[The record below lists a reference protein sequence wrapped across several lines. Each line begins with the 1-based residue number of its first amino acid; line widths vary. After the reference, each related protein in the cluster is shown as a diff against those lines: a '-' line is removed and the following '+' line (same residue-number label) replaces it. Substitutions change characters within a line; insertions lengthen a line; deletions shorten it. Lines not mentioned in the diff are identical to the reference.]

1 MKLTFPLLSVF
12 LLTFVGVLCA
22 QKPIPSLKEV
32 RAAGR
37 LKSALLR
44 DHKTNH
50 SDAIPT
56 QQLDQFRKE
65 IAPVL
70 KASCAQCHGADLQE
84 GEFRVDT
91 LNPDLVKGEDLSWWL
106 EVSRVLSNGE
116 MPPAEEA
123 ELTDDNRAK
132 MIDWL
137 SSEIQIAS
145 QIRRNDENHSSFRR
159 MTRYEYNYALQDL
172 LGLPYDFAKNLPPE
186 TFSEDGFQNS
196 SEMLHISAQQFETY
210 RSIARTALQKA
221 TVTGDQPEPIY
232 YGITMQAGFELMKK
246 LNKSDKF
253 NSRNAHF
260 LNRETGEGVDGRY
273 NYRNGKYTFFPQKT
287 RPELPAE
294 FLYELNLPAGKQQKI
309 DVGNFLP
316 PSGTALVRVRASKAV
331 PNEASFPTLRL
342 LYGQQ
347 ASNNSHASERLGP
360 GDQAVRAEPD
370 SPDWYEW
377 EVPLSEV
384 LRNPFRTEYEV
395 GGYPNPTEYFI
406 LENAHQDS
414 SLQERANIRIEY
426 LEVIAPYYKQWPPE
440 SHTRIFIDSQN
451 RENEKVYAAEVLDHF
466 MSRAWRRPVTDEEVA
481 QKIQLFMQLRPGFD
495 SFQETMIE
503 VLAAVLS
510 SPKFLYLVQADETSE
525 NEAATRL
532 NDFEL
537 ATRLT
542 MFLWCSTPDQALLDL
557 AKQGQLSKHDVLMA
571 QTERMLE
578 HPRARRFSRQFVRQW
593 LGMQLLDY
601 LKVDQKVYRQ
611 FTPELK
617 ESMQEEPIAFFQE
630 ILESNQSIM
639 DFIHAD
645 YVMVNQRLAQHYRL
659 SEVHGNHFRKVMLN
673 SESERGGLLTQAGL
687 LAMNSDG
694 KDSHPL
700 KRGIWLLESLLND
713 PPPPPPPAVP
723 EIDLAD
729 PEILKMTLKERMED
743 HRSDPACFSCHAR
756 IDPWGIAFE
765 NFDAIGTW
773 RDKIKD
779 QPVDASSLLFNQQE
793 LDGMDGLKRF
803 LLKNRQDQ
811 FARALVHKLTSF
823 ALGRPLSFAD
833 RSDIDDITAQLR
845 KQNDG
850 LKTLIRLIVTS
861 ELFLSK

>member
-1 MKLTFPLLSVF
+1 MKLTLPLLLVF

-22 QKPIPSLKEV
+22 QKPSSSLEEV

-37 LKSALLR
+37 LQSAFLR
-44 DHKTNH
+44 DHKASS

-70 KASCAQCHGADLQE
+70 KASCVQCHGAELQE

-116 MPPAEEA
+116 MPPADEV
-123 ELTDDNRAK
+123 ELSDDHRAK
-132 MIDWL
+132 VIDWL

-145 QIRRNDENHSSFRR
+145 QIRRNDQNHSSFRR
-159 MTRYEYNYALQDL
+159 MTKYEYNYALQDL
-172 LGLPYDFAKNLPPE
+172 LGLPYDFAKNLPPDSS
-186 TFSEDGFQNS
+186 SEDGFQNS
-196 SEMLHISAQQFETY
+196 SEMLHLSARQFETY

-221 TVTGDQPEPIY
+221 TVTGDQPKPIF
-232 YGITMQAGFELMKK
+232 YGITMQAGFELMSK
-246 LNKSDKF
+246 LNKSEKF
-253 NSRNAHF
+253 NLRNAHF
-260 LNRETGEGVDGRY
+260 INLETEEGVNGRY
-273 NYRNGKYTFFPQKT
+273 AYNDGKYSWRPTDT
-287 RPELPAE
+287 RSEIPA
-294 FLYELNLPAGKQQKI
+294 FSKDIFVLPAGKKQI
-309 DVGNFLP
+309 FDLGNFLP
-316 PSGTALVRVRASKAV
+316 ASGTALVRVRASKAV
-331 PNEASFPTLRL
+331 AEEERYPTLRL
-342 LYGQQ
+342 SYGQQ
-347 ASNNSHASERLGP
+347 ASNNSHASERIGP
-360 GDQAVRAEPD
+360 GDQAIRAEPD
-370 SPDWYEW
+370 SPKWYEW
-377 EVPLSEV
+377 EILLSEV
-384 LRNPFRTEYEV
+384 IRNPFRTEYEV
-395 GGYPNPTEYFI
+395 GGYPNPTEYLIF
-406 LENAHQDS
+406 ENVHQNA
-414 SLQERANIRIEY
+414 SLKERANIRIEY
-426 LEVIAPYYKQWPPE
+426 LEVIAPYYEQWPPE
-440 SHTRIFIDSQN
+440 SHTRIFIESRN
-451 RENEKVYAAEVLDHF
+451 KENETVYAREVLNHF
-466 MSRAWRRPVTDEEVA
+466 MMRAWRRPVTDAEVA
-481 QKIQLFMQLRPGFD
+481 QKVQLFTQLRPGFD

-510 SPKFLYLVQADETSE
+510 SPKFLYLVQADESSGSE
-525 NEAATRL
+525 VEARL

-537 ATRLT
+537 ASRLA
-542 MFLWCSTPDQALLDL
+542 MFLWCSTPDQQLLNL
-557 AKQGQLSKHDVLMA
+557 AKQGQLSKHDVLIG

-578 HPRARRFSRQFVRQW
+578 DPRAKRFSRQFVRQW

-601 LKVDQKVYRQ
+601 LKVDPKVYRQ

-630 ILESNQSIM
+630 VLNSDQSIM
-639 DFIHAD
+639 DFIHTD
-645 YVMVNQRLAQHYRL
+645 YAMVNQRLAQHYQL
-659 SEVHGNHFRKVMLN
+659 SEVHGNHFRKVKLKP
-673 SESERGGLLTQAGL
+673 ESRRGGFLTQAGL

-803 LLKNRQDQ
+803 LLENRQDQ

-850 LKTLIRLIVTS
+850 LRTLITLIVTS